1 MGDDGEEYEVANMRR
16 TLEEALKIDG
26 AIAAAIANWDAGL
39 CLASAGGGPRLNI
52 GAVATGHG
60 LVLKARMA
68 AVAAGLA
75 RAVQELLIT
84 LEDQVHLIRPLRRR
98 ERLFVCLAIDK
109 ATGNLGVARHRL
121 QGLASGLDL

>member
-1 MGDDGEEYEVANMRR
+1 MVNVRQ

-39 CLASAGGGPRLNI
+39 CLATAGGGPRLNI
-52 GAVATGHG
+52 GAVAAGHG

-68 AVAAGLA
+68 AVAAGVA

-84 LEDQVHLIRPLRRR
+84 LEDQVHLVRPLRRR

-109 ATGNLGVARHRL
+109 ATGNLGIARHRL
-121 QGLASGLDL
+121 QGLASGLDM

>member
-1 MGDDGEEYEVANMRR
+1 MASMRQ
-16 TLEEALKIDG
+16 TLEEALEIDG

-60 LVLKARMA
+60 QMLKARMA
-68 AVAAGLA
+68 GVAAGLS
-75 RAVQELLIT
+75 RAIQDVLVT

-98 ERLFVCLAIDK
+98 ERLFLCLAIDK
-109 ATGNLGVARHRL
+109 ATGNLGIARHRL
-121 QGLASGLDL
+121 QGLEAGLDM